1 MRLLEKRSLAVEL
14 QHVRNKISSPESFV
28 DSFRKT
34 SKTRT
39 LVASKAC
46 ATAEEPLVSTPNA
59 LTFDLL
65 DTERIY
71 HETHIKK
78 LCIDYRLRFLDIT
91 LFKQDFPIEAI
102 DAIQD
107 LEKNHGVSLQGLK
120 IAAPSK
126 TFSLKN
132 YDDPLLFAPLGNDYY
147 YLIHQWG
154 NDVSPWRKWKY
165 WPIKNAV
172 TFMVFSLVVSAL
184 FTWVMPLNKLGTT
197 LLWAPFIVFLFAFK
211 SIVATV
217 AYYFF
222 MMGKNFNSEIWNRP
236 FKEN

>member
-14 QHVRNKISSPESFV
+14 QQVRNKVTSSESFV
-28 DSFRKT
+28 ESFHKSSIT
-34 SKTRT
+34 ST
-39 LVASKAC
+39 LADSKAC
-46 ATAEEPLVSTPNA
+46 AAAIDSPVSMSNA
-59 LTFDLL
+59 FTFDLL
-65 DTERIY
+65 DTQRIY
-71 HETHIKK
+71 HESHIKK
-78 LCIDYRLRFLDIT
+78 LCVDYRLRFLDIS

-107 LEKNHGVSLQGLK
+107 LEKTHHVSLQGLK

-154 NDVSPWRKWKY
+154 NDVSPWRKWRY

-172 TFMVFSLVVSAL
+172 NFMIFSLVLSAL

>member
-14 QHVRNKISSPESFV
+14 QQTRNKVTSSESLV
-28 DSFRKT
+28 ESLRKT
-34 SKTRT
+34 ST
-39 LVASKAC
+39 LVESKVC
-46 ATAEEPLVSTPNA
+46 VTAMEPLVSAPNE
-59 LTFDLL
+59 LVFDLL
-65 DTERIY
+65 DTQRIY

-78 LCIDYRLRFLDIT
+78 LCVDYRLRFLDIA

-107 LEKNHGVSLQGLK
+107 LEKTHGVSLQGLK

-132 YDDPLLFAPLGNDYY
+132 YDDPLLFAPLGNDHY

-172 TFMVFSLVVSAL
+172 TFMIFSLVVSAL
-184 FTWVMPLNKLGTT
+184 FTWVMPLNKLGAT
-197 LLWAPFIVFLFAFK
+197 LLWAPFIVFLFALK

-222 MMGKNFNSEIWNRP
+222 MMGKKFNGEMWKRTFI
-236 FKEN
+236 EN

>member
-14 QHVRNKISSPESFV
+14 QQNRNKVTSPVSLEESL
-28 DSFRKT
+28 RNT
-34 SKTRT
+34 SKTNM
-39 LVASKAC
+39 LAASKAC
-46 ATAEEPLVSTPNA
+46 ATSIEPLISNSNA

-65 DTERIY
+65 DTQRIF

-91 LFKQDFPIEAI
+91 LFKQDFPVEAI
-102 DAIQD
+102 NAIQD
-107 LEKNHGVSLQGLK
+107 IEKVHGLSLQGMK

-132 YDDPLLFAPLGNDYY
+132 YDDPLLFAPLGNNYY

-172 TFMVFSLVVSAL
+172 TFMIFSLVLSAL
-184 FTWVMPLNKLGTT
+184 FTWIMPLNKLGTT

-222 MMGKNFNSEIWNRP
+222 MLGKNFNSEIWNRP